1 MLIKFFFAL
10 KEAKVPVTIKELL
23 DLLQALNQRLVY
35 ANMDDFYILSRTI
48 LVKDEKHFDKFDKAF
63 AAYFD
68 GLPMLDALLEQEIP
82 EEWLREQLKNS
93 FTAEELARIEELG
106 GVEKL
111 MEEMRKKLESQ
122 EERHEGGEKQIGT
135 DGKSPLGKAG
145 NNPSGFN
152 VKGNK
157 DKNNAAKL
165 WHKRDYKDLDDSVE
179 LGTRNIKVA
188 LRRLRRL
195 ARTGSEEELNMDDT
209 IRSTANKG
217 GLLDIKL
224 QPERRNRVK
233 VLLFFDVG
241 GSMDPHIRVCE
252 ELFSAARTEFKNMEF
267 YYFHNFIYDAVW
279 KSNQRRWAERTAT
292 WDLLNTFSR
301 DYRVIFVGDAMMS
314 PYEIHSEG
322 GCIEYYNE
330 EPGATWMQRI
340 CDHFEKVVWLNPEPE
355 RAWKHTNTV
364 SVTQGLVKGQMY
376 PLTMKGIEE
385 SMKYLSR

>member
-10 KEAKVPVTIKELL
+10 KQAKVPVTIRELL
-23 DLLQALNQRLVY
+23 DLLEALNQRLVY
-35 ANMDDFYILSRTI
+35 ASMDEFYILSRMI
-48 LVKDEKHFDKFDKAF
+48 LVKDEKHFDKFDRAF

-68 GLPMLDALLEQEIP
+68 GLPMLDALLEKEIP

-93 FTAEELARIEELG
+93 FSDEELARIEEIG
-106 GVEKL
+106 GVQKL
-111 MEEMRKKLESQ
+111 MDEMRKKLESQ
-122 EERHEGGEKQIGT
+122 EERHEGGDKQIGT

-165 WHKRDYKDLDDSVE
+165 WHKRQYKDLDDNVE

-195 ARTGSEEELNMDDT
+195 ARTGAEEELNLDDT
-209 IRSTANKG
+209 ITSTAKKG
-217 GLLDIKL
+217 GFLDIKM

-241 GSMDPHIRVCE
+241 GSMDPHVRVCE

-267 YYFHNFIYDAVW
+267 YYFHNFIYDSVW
-279 KSNQRRWAERTAT
+279 KSNHRRWAERTPT
-292 WDLLNTFSR
+292 WDILNTFSS

-330 EPGATWMQRI
+330 ESGATWMQRI
-340 CDHFEKVVWLNPEPE
+340 TDYFDKVVWLNPEPE
-355 RAWKHTNTV
+355 RAWQHTNTV
-364 SVTQGLVKGQMY
+364 SVTRALVKGQMY

>member
-10 KEAKVPVTIKELL
+10 KNAKVPVTIRELL
-23 DLLQALNQRLVY
+23 DLLTALEHRLVY
-35 ANMDDFYILSRTI
+35 ASMEEFYMLSRTI

-68 GLPMLDALLEQEIP
+68 GLPMIDALLEKEIP

-93 FTAEELARIEELG
+93 FTEEELAQIEELG
-106 GVEKL
+106 GVDKL
-111 MEEMRKKLESQ
+111 MEAMQ
-122 EERHEGGEKQIGT
+122 ERLQNQDERHEGGEKNIGT
-135 DGKSPLGKAG
+135 DGKSPLGRSG

-152 VKGNK
+152 VKGK
-157 DKNNAAKL
+157 RDKNNAAKM
-165 WHKRDYKDLDDSVE
+165 WHKREFKDLDDSVE

-195 ARTGSEEELNMDDT
+195 ARTGSEEELDLDDT
-209 IRSTANKG
+209 ITSTARKG
-217 GLLDIKL
+217 GYLDIKM
-224 QPERRNRVK
+224 QPERKNRVK

-252 ELFSAARTEFKNMEF
+252 ELFSAARSEFKNMEMF
-267 YYFHNFIYDAVW
+267 YFHNFIYDAVW
-279 KSNQRRWAERTAT
+279 KSNQRRWAERTST
-292 WDLLNTFSR
+292 WDLLNTFGS

-314 PYEIHSEG
+314 PYEIHAEG

-330 EPGATWMQRI
+330 ESGATWMNRI
-340 CDHFEKVVWLNPEPE
+340 TDYFEKVVWLNPEPE
-355 RAWKHTNTV
+355 RAWQHTNTV
-364 SVTQGLVKGQMY
+364 QVTQALVKQQMY

>member
-10 KEAKVPVTIKELL
+10 KQAKIPVTIRELL
-23 DLLQALNQRLVY
+23 DLLNALNHRLAY
-35 ANMDDFYILSRTI
+35 ASMDDFYMLSRTI
-48 LVKDEKHFDKFDKAF
+48 LVKDEKHFDKFDRAF

-68 GLPMLDALLEQEIP
+68 GLPLLEALLEKEIP
-82 EEWLREQLKNS
+82 EEWLREQLKNNFS
-93 FTAEELARIEELG
+93 AEELARIEELG
-106 GVEKL
+106 GIDKL
-111 MEEMRKKLESQ
+111 MQAMQDRLKNQ
-122 EERHEGGEKQIGT
+122 EERHEGGTKNIGT

-145 NNPSGFN
+145 HNPSGFN

-157 DKNNAAKL
+157 DKQNAAKM
-165 WHKRDYKDLDDSVE
+165 WHKRSYKDLDDNVE

-195 ARTGSEEELNMDDT
+195 ARTGAEEELNLDDT
-209 IRSTANKG
+209 IRATARKG
-217 GLLDIKL
+217 GYLDIRM

-252 ELFSAARTEFKNMEF
+252 ELFSAARTEFKNMEMF
-267 YYFHNFIYDAVW
+267 YFHNFIYDSVW
-279 KSNQRRWAERTAT
+279 KSNKRRWAERTAT
-292 WDLLNTFSR
+292 WDILNTFSK
-301 DYRVIFVGDAMMS
+301 DYRVVFVGDAMMS

-330 EPGATWMQRI
+330 ESGATWMMRI
-340 CDHFEKVVWLNPEPE
+340 SDYFDKLVWLNPEPE
-355 RAWKHTNTV
+355 RAWDHTNTV
-364 SVTQGLVKGQMY
+364 KMTQALVKGRMY

>member
-10 KEAKVPVTIKELL
+10 KKAKIPVTIRELL
-23 DLLQALNQRLVY
+23 DLLQALDKRLVY
-35 ANMDDFYILSRTI
+35 SNMEEFYMLSRTI
-48 LVKDEKHFDKFDKAF
+48 LVKDEKHFDKFDQAF

-68 GLPMLDALLEQEIP
+68 GLPMIDALLEKDIP

-93 FTAEELARIEELG
+93 FSAEELARIEELG
-106 GVEKL
+106 GVDKL
-111 MEEMRKKLESQ
+111 MEAMQERLRNQ
-122 EERHEGGEKQIGT
+122 EERHEGGEKNIGT
-135 DGKSPLGKAG
+135 DGKSALGKKG

-152 VKGNK
+152 VKGER
-157 DKNNAAKL
+157 DKNNAAKM
-165 WHKRDYKDLDDSVE
+165 WHKREFKDLDDSVE

-195 ARTGSEEELNMDDT
+195 ARTGAEEELNLDDT
-209 IRSTANKG
+209 ITSTARKG
-217 GLLDIKL
+217 GYLDIKM
-224 QPERRNRVK
+224 QPERKNRVK

-241 GSMDPHIRVCE
+241 GSMDPYIRVCE
-252 ELFSAARTEFKNMEF
+252 ELFSAARSEFKNMEMF
-267 YYFHNFIYDAVW
+267 YFHNFIYDAVW

-292 WDLLNTFSR
+292 WDLLNTYSP
-301 DYRVIFVGDAMMS
+301 DYRIIFVGDAMMS

-330 EPGATWMQRI
+330 ESGATWMQRI
-340 CDHFEKVVWLNPEPE
+340 TNYFDKVVWLNPEPE
-355 RAWKHTNTV
+355 RAWKHSNTV
-364 SVTQGLVKGQMY
+364 QVTQALVKHQMY

>member
-1 MLIKFFFAL
+1 MLINFFFAL
-10 KEAKVPVTIKELL
+10 KKAKVPVTIRELL
-23 DLLQALNQRLVY
+23 DLLQAMNKGLVY
-35 ANMDDFYILSRTI
+35 ANMDEFYLLSRTI
-48 LVKDEKHFDKFDKAF
+48 LVKDEKHYDKFDKAF

-68 GLPMLDALLEQEIP
+68 GLPMIDALLEKEIP
-82 EEWLREQLKNS
+82 EEWLREQLKKS

-122 EERHEGGEKQIGT
+122 EERHEGGDKQIGT

-152 VKGNK
+152 VKGK
-157 DKNNAAKL
+157 RDKNNAAKM
-165 WHKRDYKDLDDSVE
+165 WNRRDYKDLDDDVE
-179 LGTRNIKVA
+179 LGTRNIKIA
-188 LRRLRRL
+188 LRRLRKL
-195 ARTGSEEELNMDDT
+195 ARTGAEEELNLDDT
-209 IRSTANKG
+209 IRHTAKKG
-217 GLLDIKL
+217 GYLDIRM

-252 ELFSAARTEFKNMEF
+252 ELFSAARSEFKHMEMF
-267 YYFHNFIYDAVW
+267 YFHNFIYDAVW
-279 KSNQRRWAERTAT
+279 KSNNRRWQERTAT
-292 WDLLNTFSR
+292 WDLLNTYSADHR
-301 DYRVIFVGDAMMS
+301 IIFVGDAMMS
-314 PYEIHSEG
+314 PYEINSEG

-330 EPGATWMQRI
+330 ESGATWMQRI
-340 CDHFEKVVWLNPEPE
+340 TNYYDKVVWLNPEPE

-364 SVTQGLVKGQMY
+364 LVTQALVKNHMY

>member
-10 KEAKVPVTIKELL
+10 KEAKIPVTIRELL

-35 ANMDDFYILSRTI
+35 ADMNEFYMLSRTI

-68 GLPMLDALLEQEIP
+68 GLPMIDALLEKEIP

-93 FTAEELARIEELG
+93 FTEEELARIEELG
-106 GVEKL
+106 GIDKL

-152 VKGNK
+152 VKGK
-157 DKNNAAKL
+157 RDKNNAAKL
-165 WHKRDYKDLDDSVE
+165 WHRRDYKDLDDSVE

-195 ARTGSEEELNMDDT
+195 ARTGAEEELNLDDT
-209 IRSTANKG
+209 ITSTARKG
-217 GLLDIKL
+217 GFLDIKM
-224 QPERRNRVK
+224 QAERRNRVK

-267 YYFHNFIYDAVW
+267 YYFHNFIYDSVW

-292 WDLLNTFSR
+292 WDILNTFSS

-330 EPGATWMQRI
+330 ESGATWMQRLSNYF
-340 CDHFEKVVWLNPEPE
+340 DKLVWLNPEPE
-355 RAWKHTNTV
+355 RTWRHTNTV
-364 SVTQGLVKGQMY
+364 SVTQALVKGHMY